1 VQMSPPTLYVL
12 DEPTVGLHM
21 NDVEKLIAVLHRLV
35 DAGHTVVV
43 IEHDLD
49 LIAQADWVIDMGP
62 EAGIGGGQLVAQ
74 GSPQQL
80 AKMKGKKAGHTTQA
94 MAAFYTSRVS

>member
-1 VQMSPPTLYVL
+1 M
-12 DEPTVGLHM
+12 
-21 NDVEKLIAVLHRLV
+21 LHRLV

-62 EAGIGGGQLVAQ
+62 EAGVGGGQLVAQ

-80 AKMKGKKAGHTTQA
+80 AGGVVGELGKAGKKRGKAGAVGGGTGHTAQA
-94 MAAFYTSRVS
+94 LTAFYAQRGR

>member
-1 VQMSPPTLYVL
+1 
-12 DEPTVGLHM
+12 M

-35 DAGHTVVV
+35 NAGHTVVV

-74 GSPQQL
+74 GSPQDL
-80 AKMKGKKAGHTTQA
+80 AKAKGKKAGHTATALAQ
-94 MAAFYTSRVS
+94 FYTSRT